1 MIKIRLSW
9 FILLLGITLASCGI
23 TNSNTRGKAID
34 LKPESVA
41 EISFDTI
48 QNLIIVEAEIN
59 GHKGK
64 FLFDNGFTLSAISPD
79 FAEKAGIN
87 FNRSARVNDINNK
100 KSTLAET
107 TIASVKI
114 GDLDFKKTG
123 FYKIDTKQFFP
134 CNEVDGV
141 IGGSIINKVN
151 WKIFYRDR
159 RIEISKKPFD
169 VPENSSTLDVEFNGG
184 NSALTLITIQ
194 EAEITFKVDIGMSAE
209 MSLHAKYVDL
219 FEGME
224 AVNNVGIGSLSGNGL
239 GNSENNYDL
248 TERATFS
255 VNQAQLAIGAE
266 LELDES
272 QKYNGY
278 IGVGYLKHYH
288 FILNS
293 TEKQYVLSDPR
304 IPAENTV
311 ENYGV
316 VLYMIDDTCRIIR
329 KNGFDPLLNGVP
341 LMSAVSMIDDVK
353 TSEFRSICDLRE
365 FMQKKYREK
374 SELTLQLGD
383 NEEPLVLPYRE
394 VATGIIEQ

>member
-1 MIKIRLSW
+1 MIQFRLFLSL
-9 FILLLGITLASCGI
+9 FLLGIVLTGCGLI
-23 TNSNTRGKAID
+23 NSNSRGKAID
-34 LKPESVA
+34 LKPETVA

-48 QNLIIVEAEIN
+48 QNLMIVEAEIN
-59 GHKGK
+59 GQKGK

-87 FNRSARVNDINNK
+87 FNQSARVNDINNK
-100 KSTLAET
+100 KSTLEET

-114 GDLDFKKTG
+114 GDIEFRKTG
-123 FYKIDTKQFFP
+123 FYKIDTKKFFP

-151 WKIFYRDR
+151 WKVLYRDR
-159 RIEISKKPFD
+159 RIEISRKPFD
-169 VPENSSTLDVEFNGG
+169 VSANSYNLDIEFNGG
-184 NSALTLITIQ
+184 NSALTEITIQ
-194 EAEITFKVDIGMSAE
+194 EAEITCKVDIGMSAE
-209 MSLHAKYVDL
+209 MSIHAKYVEL

-224 AVNNVGIGSLSGNGL
+224 AVNNVGIGSLSGSGL

-248 TERATFS
+248 TERVVFAS
-255 VNQAQLAIGAE
+255 SQSQLPIGAE

-278 IGVGYLKHYH
+278 IGVGYLKHYN

-293 TEKQYVLSDPR
+293 TEKQYVLSEP
-304 IPAENTV
+304 IVPNETKA
-311 ENYGV
+311 ENYGI
-316 VLYMIDDTCRIIR
+316 VLYMIDDTCRIIQ

-341 LMSAVSMIDDVK
+341 LMQAVSMIDNVK
-353 TSEFRSICDLRE
+353 TNDFKSVCDLRDYLR
-365 FMQKKYREK
+365 KKNREK
-374 SELTLQLGD
+374 TEMVLQFYN

-394 VATGIIEQ
+394 VVVGKIE